1 MSIDSSHWYR
11 RDGAPAYEVP
21 NKSGGGMRST
31 TLRDARALGLVPSV
45 TTVLK
50 VAPKEALEAWKV
62 RQGILAALTLTRAE
76 GESDDAFLGRV
87 LEDSRAQAKAA
98 AEEGNRIHDAIER
111 SFAGQVVPEIYREH
125 VAATHAELARLFP
138 GVTDWVSEQ
147 SFAHESGFGGR
158 VDLHSPSTGIVVDFK
173 GKDFGP
179 DDERK
184 FNHDQHWQLGGY
196 RLGLRL
202 RPGAVGANIF
212 VSRTHPGL
220 VHGHVWR
227 AEEIDEGEHM
237 FVACLTFWKSIKRF
251 DPGFTSTAEAA

>member
-1 MSIDSSHWYR
+1 MSIESNHWYDR
-11 RDGAPAYEVP
+11 AGRPAYEVP
-21 NKSGGGMRST
+21 NKSCGGMRST

-50 VAPKEALEAWKV
+50 VAPKEALEAWKRKQCV
-62 RQGILAALTLTRAE
+62 LAALTLPRIE
-76 GESDDAFLGRV
+76 GESEDDLMRRIEQDAG
-87 LEDSRAQAKAA
+87 AQAKAA

-111 SFAGQVVPEIYREH
+111 SFAGQVVPEVYREH
-125 VAATHAELARLFP
+125 VAATHTELARLFP
-138 GVTDWVSEQ
+138 HVDDWVSEQ

-237 FVACLTFWKSIKRF
+237 FLACLTFWKAIKRF
-251 DPGFTSTAEAA
+251 DPGFASIAVAA